1 MNWMDEVSAR
11 LKRHNQVLFA
21 RDSEFLRDLDLLLRA
36 QSHITLT
43 LWAFDLAGES
53 VAALEEKYPRERRP
67 REALVAAQ
75 DWAAGRIKM
84 PLAQRKI
91 LDCHALAKEL
101 TEKADTA
108 ACHAVGQACAV
119 VHTAGHALGYPIYDL
134 SRLIYELGPE
144 HCREAVEERRQ
155 AYLDKLFYWGAHGSH
170 PGREWAPFMQR

>member
-11 LKRHNQVLFA
+11 LKRKNQVLFA
-21 RDSEFLRDLDLLLRA
+21 KDSEFLQDLDQLFRE
-36 QSHITLT
+36 QSHIALA

-53 VAALEEKYPRERRP
+53 VAALEEKYPHERRP
-67 REALVAAQ
+67 REALVATR

-101 TEKADTA
+101 TERADMA

-134 SRLIYELGPE
+134 TRLIYELGPE
-144 HCREAVEERRQ
+144 SCREAVEKRKQ
-155 AYLDKLFYWGAHGSH
+155 TYLDKLFYWSAHSTD

>member
-21 RDSEFLRDLDLLLRA
+21 KDSEFLQDLDLLFRE

-43 LWAFDLAGES
+43 LWAFDLAEES
-53 VAALEEKYPRERRP
+53 VAALEEKHPRERRP

-91 LDCHALAKEL
+91 LD
-101 TEKADTA
+101 
-108 ACHAVGQACAV
+108 
-119 VHTAGHALGYPIYDL
+119 L
-134 SRLIYELGPE
+134 SRRRPGLRRGP
-144 HCREAVEERRQ
+144 HRRPRPGIPH
-155 AYLDKLFYWGAHGSH
+155 LRPHPSH
-170 PGREWAPFMQR
+170 I

>member
-1 MNWMDEVSAR
+1 MNWMDEVSLR

-21 RDSEFLRDLDLLLRA
+21 KDSEFLQDLDLLLRA
-36 QSHITLT
+36 QSHITLA

-67 REALVAAQ
+67 REALEAAQ

-101 TEKADTA
+101 TAQA
-108 ACHAVGQACAV
+108 A
-119 VHTAGHALGYPIYDL
+119 VHPAGHALGYPIYDL
-134 SRLIYELGPE
+134 TRLIYELGPE
-144 HCREAVEERRQ
+144 SCREAVEKRKQ
-155 AYLDKLFYWGAHGSH
+155 TYLDKLFYWSAHGDH
-170 PGREWAPFMQR
+170 PGREWAPFMKR